1 MALSTFVESTNRVI
15 ALVDMDCFYVQVEE
29 RDDPSIK
36 GTPAAVVQ
44 YKTYKGGGIIAVN
57 YEARAKGVSR
67 QMRGDDA
74 QAACPEIKLVRVP
87 ETRGKA
93 DLTKYRDAGREVIQ
107 VLTEF
112 SSCVERASIDEA
124 YIDLTEA
131 VENRLSEIS
140 SNSELDLASYLPP
153 LNMDCLVG
161 SFVLGYDSTET
172 WLESLRESEIPQ
184 LDDIK
189 LAIGAEIVG
198 KMREAVYKKTSFRC
212 SAGIAHNKVL
222 AKLVCGI
229 NKPNKQTVLPHRSVP
244 QLWSSTKVSK
254 VRGLGG
260 KLGDYLIGSLGVENM
275 CDLGKFTEKELSSQL
290 GAKTG
295 MWLYRLSQGYDDET
309 VTPRQLPKSIGCNKN
324 FFGPEALKTKEKVKF
339 WITQLAA
346 EVVERIQR
354 DLEMN
359 NRRAKSL
366 TLHVKFEDQNPLSR
380 TCGVNP
386 QYNPERI
393 AGDAYSIMEK
403 LYQTLGVL
411 PINSLGLIASKFE
424 DEIDT
429 SSYTKI
435 NAFFKTKPTS
445 SSNIPDAA
453 VVGVE
458 NDDSSNSEKNLDS
471 SSLPP
476 IAVTKRV
483 AQDALDKLNESNKKP
498 STGDVNI
505 PSANSVESELVNQI
519 PTTPSTTSSKLAESF
534 TNNNLTPKKSDTNES
549 KEQRKPFFSF
559 SVTAPPTSP
568 RKSPR
573 KLVTAAVRN
582 EEGPS
587 KRAEIAQV
595 VGEEECERCGKKFSS
610 REMKVHKD
618 YHAAKDLYREI
629 NDLPP
634 LDFDLRPETLRK
646 KEIEASALERAAR
659 AAQKRPRGR
668 GKGSASSSKRGKPM
682 KLPTAAVPSS
692 SSSAQSQSRT
702 IDSYFGP
709 KS

>member
-1 MALSTFVESTNRVI
+1 MALSTFVASTNRVI

-57 YEARAKGVSR
+57 YEARAKGVTR
-67 QMRGDDA
+67 NMRGDDA
-74 QAACPEIKLVRVP
+74 KAACPEIKLVRVP

-107 VLTEF
+107 VLNEF
-112 SSCVERASIDEA
+112 DCCVERASIDEA

-131 VENRLSEIS
+131 VEKKLSEMS
-140 SNSELDLASYLPP
+140 SDCELDFSNTLPS
-153 LNMDCLVG
+153 LDMDCFTG
-161 SFVLGYDSTET
+161 SFVMGYDSTEQ
-172 WLESLRESEIPQ
+172 WLEALRGSEMPQ

-229 NKPNKQTVLPHRSVP
+229 NKPNKQTVLPHKSVP
-244 QLWSSTKVSK
+244 QLWSATKVSK

-260 KLGDYLIGSLGVENM
+260 KLGDYLIGRLGCENM
-275 CDLGKFTEKELSSQL
+275 CDLGKFTENELSAGL

-295 MWLYRLSQGYDDET
+295 MWLYRLSQGYDDEA

-324 FFGPEALKTKEKVKF
+324 FFGPEALRTKEKAKF

-346 EVVERIQR
+346 EVVERLQR

-359 NRRAKSL
+359 NRKAKSL
-366 TLHVKFEDQNPLSR
+366 TLHVKFEDQNALSR
-380 TCGVNP
+380 TCGASP
-386 QYNPERI
+386 QYNPERL
-393 AGDAYSIMEK
+393 AADAYSIMEK
-403 LYQTLGVL
+403 LYQALGVL

-429 SSYTKI
+429 SNYTKI
-435 NAFFKTKPTS
+435 NDFFKTKPCS
-445 SSNIPDAA
+445 SS
-453 VVGVE
+453 VLEVE
-458 NDDSSNSEKNLDS
+458 VIDTDSLNSDSSTDKLVDS
-471 SSLPP
+471 SSLGPDSSTLG
-476 IAVTKRV
+476 ISGSLQK
-483 AQDALDKLNESNKKP
+483 LDENNSTSTSDTVKKP
-498 STGDVNI
+498 SSNPIESNSIVN
-505 PSANSVESELVNQI
+505 PL
-519 PTTPSTTSSKLAESF
+519 PSTSITSKHAVSHSN
-534 TNNNLTPKKSDTNES
+534 TNVTPKKSETSET
-549 KEQRKPFFSF
+549 KEHRKPFFSF
-559 SVTAPPTSP
+559 SVTAPTIVSP

-573 KLVTAAVRN
+573 KPVAAAAVSSN
-582 EEGPS
+582 EEGSS
-587 KRAEIAQV
+587 KLTITKVTQV
-595 VGEEECERCGKKFSS
+595 LAVEECERCGKKFSPWDM
-610 REMKVHKD
+610 ETHKD

-629 NDLPP
+629 NGMPP

-646 KEIEASALERAAR
+646 KEIEQASAERAAK

-668 GKGSASSSKRGKPM
+668 GKGSSSCSSSKRGRPM
-682 KLPTAAVPSS
+682 SANPVPTS
-692 SSSAQSQSRT
+692 SQSKT